1 MIIRY
6 EALRAVINSVY
17 EPIYEIYITFFLL
30 IIFIYIM
37 TLFSFFV
44 IPYEEKRRDVN
55 GEIITIEY
63 CQYLLLCVLYT
74 FDHTFKDNGG
84 VGGWLT
90 EMKRG
95 EW

>member
-1 MIIRY
+1 
-6 EALRAVINSVY
+6 
-17 EPIYEIYITFFLL
+17 
-30 IIFIYIM
+30 M

-95 EW
+95 EWQNETIEEPDHDHDEFFKNY